1 MNTIRKDFCAI
12 HFRARSSVT
21 ADRKI
26 CAGCKTCEII
36 CSLTHEGA
44 VDLSRSRIYVKS
56 NPFRGSFIPMVCRQ
70 CTDAPCY
77 YACPESAITIHPDTG
92 IVLIDEDTCNGCRSC
107 EEACPF
113 NAIRFD
119 PVKEKAFKCDMCGGS
134 PECVDWCPMNALGI
148 SKFGGSVPK

>member
-1 MNTIRKDFCAI
+1 M
-12 HFRARSSVT
+12 
-21 ADRKI
+21 
-26 CAGCKTCEII
+26 
-36 CSLTHEGA
+36 
-44 VDLSRSRIYVKS
+44 DLSRSRIYVKS